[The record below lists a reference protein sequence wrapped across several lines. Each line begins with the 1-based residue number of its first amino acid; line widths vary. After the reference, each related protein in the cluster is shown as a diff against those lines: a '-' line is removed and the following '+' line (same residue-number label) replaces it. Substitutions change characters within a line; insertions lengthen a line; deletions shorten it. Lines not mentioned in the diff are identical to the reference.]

1 MASDRAPFLPIWY
14 VTAGRSTAKI
24 AYPIDLL
31 SAVLDGSLAPATQV
45 RDDGAASW
53 IASGARHEGEWR
65 QGKRHGPG
73 VAVTADGTET
83 AGQWTDD
90 RAAGA

>member
-1 MASDRAPFLPIWY
+1 MVPRTASDKVFPTLASDSEPFVPIWH
-14 VTAGRSTAKI
+14 VTADRSAAKI
-24 AYPIDLL
+24 A
-31 SAVLDGSLAPATQV
+31 
-45 RDDGAASW
+45 
-53 IASGARHEGEWR
+53 EGEWR

-83 AGQWTDD
+83 AGQWTND